1 MQNQKEIQ
9 KINQFL
15 CGISPVV
22 IRFVKMLLQATGLD
36 VKEKGR
42 GTDLAFSIKSGEK
55 EVKFFVYNLLME
67 IATVDRDEE
76 PLRFDENLRDY
87 DFLLDKTVRLTQ
99 SKLKVLFHLLRE
111 EDVDAAIENISQD
124 AKQYERIRIWRLD
137 EQDSGKKETTI

>member
-15 CGISPVV
+15 CGMSPVV

-36 VKEKGR
+36 VKEEGR
-42 GTDLAFSIKSGEK
+42 GTDLAFFIKKGEK
-55 EVKFFVYNLLME
+55 EVKFYLQNLLME

-124 AKQYERIRIWRLD
+124 AKQYERIRTWRF
-137 EQDSGKKETTI
+137 EKPKG